1 MKRFSFFA
9 ALFLLV
15 VSAKAQYTVT
25 NFISGLKYPV
35 TFQIADDGRYY
46 VCQKGGDGFSAD
58 VDAQVRIFSST
69 GTALGVL
76 WDFTDSVETYFER
89 GVLGVAIDPEYST
102 NNYVYVFY
110 NHKTPAKIRV
120 VRFTEVANVGTNPTV
135 IFEYNDPF
143 SAGNHTG
150 GNIHFKPGDNNH
162 LYISIGDRATQ
173 ANAQLLTNPC
183 GKMLRI
189 NKDGSIPTDNPFYDD
204 GNVATGN
211 DDRIWAYG
219 LRNSF
224 DFTFSPINDSL
235 YASENGLN
243 TWDEVNQIHRSANYG
258 WPTCEGFFNQGST
271 STPCSN
277 SNSILPID
285 DWGTPLPAVTG
296 ILIYDHPLMP
306 EFQGHMLVVDYDYG
320 DIHDF
325 TLTGTGLNQVAART
339 TVPVTLGTLD
349 QLTDINQ
356 GQEGCIY
363 VIHGGYTSNG
373 VIRKICPS
381 NMGLSEEEAQIAFEV
396 VPNPTE
402 GLVKLTF
409 VRAQLGATVNVLD
422 ISGRLLLS
430 QNVNGLTLDLDLS
443 SFSSGTYL
451 VQLQDE
457 KGSSVKRVVVE

>member
-1 MKRFSFFA
+1 MKKFYLF
-9 ALFLLV
+9 ALFLFCQLIGFT
-15 VSAKAQYTVT
+15 QYTVT

-35 TFQIADDGRYY
+35 TFEIAQDGRYFI
-46 VCQKGGDGFSAD
+46 CQKGGDGFSAD

-89 GVLGVAIDPEYST
+89 GVLGVAIDPDYD
-102 NNYVYVFY
+102 NNHYVYVFY

-120 VRFTEVANVGTNPTV
+120 VRFTENANVGSNPTI

-150 GNIHFKPGDNNH
+150 GNIHFKPGDNDH
-162 LYISIGDRATQ
+162 LYISIGDRAVSS
-173 ANAQLLTNPC
+173 NSQLLTNPC
-183 GKMLRI
+183 GKILRI

-204 GNVATGN
+204 GNVTTGN
-211 DDRIWAYG
+211 DDRIWSYG
-219 LRNSF
+219 HRNSF

-243 TWDEVNQIHRSANYG
+243 TWDEVNQIHRGANYG
-258 WPTCEGFFNQGST
+258 WPSCEGFYLQGST
-271 STPCSN
+271 STLCGNASYV
-277 SNSILPID
+277 LPMD

-296 ILIYDHPLMP
+296 IMIYDHPLMP

-325 TLTGTGLNQVAART
+325 TLSGAGLDQVAARG

-349 QLTDINQ
+349 QLTDIAQ
-356 GQEGCIY
+356 GPEGCLY

-373 VIRKICPS
+373 VIRVICPS
-381 NMGLSEEEAQIAFEV
+381 GMNVDEKEQAYRFDLL
-396 VPNPTE
+396 PNPAAD
-402 GLVKLTF
+402 
-409 VRAQLGATVNVLD
+409 RVNVSFLTVQERALLEIID
-422 ISGRLLLS
+422 LSGRTVQHKLVTGS
-430 QNVNGLTLDLDLS
+430 NTWLDLS
-443 SFSSGTYL
+443 T
-451 VQLQDE
+451 LQAGVYFVRLSNE
-457 KGSSVKRVVVE
+457 KGAAVQRLIVE